1 MRSGFARAIRAV
13 WYGAALA
20 LPGPVALAADCRVEP
35 TAAGPVARVTDGRT
49 LVLADGRTVR
59 LAMIEVPA
67 MPPPSA
73 SATERQAGAA
83 RASRAAL
90 AGLVAGNDIALAASG
105 TDRYGRVLARA
116 YVARNGTWRP
126 VEIDLVAAG
135 QAFVSPYADN
145 QNCAGDLIAAE
156 RRARVGKVGLW
167 DDPYHAAREADDPA
181 AVLAALGR
189 FAIVEGRVVSVRES
203 GGTIYVNFGRRWS
216 EDFTV
221 TISKRNERS
230 FAEHGVVPTALAGRR
245 VRIRG
250 VIEERGGPW
259 IEVVAPGQ
267 IEIAD
272 R

>member
-1 MRSGFARAIRAV
+1 MRSRFARAIRAV
-13 WYGAALA
+13 SYGAALA
-20 LPGPVALAADCRVEP
+20 LPGPDALAADCRVEP
-35 TAAGPVARVTDGRT
+35 TAAGRVARVTDGRT

-67 MPPPSA
+67 VPPPSV
-73 SATERQAGAA
+73 SATERQATAA
-83 RASRAAL
+83 RASSAAL

-116 YVARNGTWRP
+116 YVARNGAWRP

-167 DDPYHAAREADDPA
+167 DDPYYAARDADDPA

-203 GGTIYVNFGRRWS
+203 GGGRRWS

-230 FAEHGVVPTALAGRR
+230 FAEHGVVPKALAGRR

>member
-1 MRSGFARAIRAV
+1 MPSGFARVIRAV
-13 WYGAALA
+13 TYGAALA
-20 LPGPVALAADCRVEP
+20 LPGPAAPAADCRVEP

-67 MPPPSA
+67 MPPPSG
-73 SATERQAGAA
+73 SATERQASAA
-83 RASRAAL
+83 RASSAAL

-116 YVARNGTWRP
+116 YVARNGAWRP

-167 DDPYHAAREADDPA
+167 DDPYYAAREADDPA

-189 FAIVEGRVVSVRES
+189 FAEGRVVSVRES
-203 GGTIYVNFGRRWS
+203 GGTVYLNFGRRWS

-230 FAEHGVVPTALAGRR
+230 FAEHGVVPKALAGRR

>member
-1 MRSGFARAIRAV
+1 MTGFARAICV
-13 WYGAALA
+13 VSYGAALA
-20 LPGPVALAADCRVEP
+20 LAGSAALAADCRVEP
-35 TAAGPVARVTDGRT
+35 AAAAPVVQVSDGRT

-59 LAMIEVPA
+59 LATIEVPA
-67 MPPPSA
+67 MPPPSV
-73 SATERQAGAA
+73 SATEPQAGAA
-83 RASRAAL
+83 RASSAAL
-90 AGLVAGNDIALAASG
+90 AGLVTGNTVALAAAG
-105 TDRYGRVLARA
+105 TDRHGRVLARA
-116 YVARNGTWRP
+116 YVTRNGTWHP

-145 QNCAGDLIAAE
+145 QNCASDLIAAE

-167 DDPYHAAREADDPA
+167 GDPDYSAREADNPA
-181 AVLAALGR
+181 EVLAALGR

-250 VIEERGGPW
+250 VIEKRGGPW

>member
-1 MRSGFARAIRAV
+1 V
-13 WYGAALA
+13 
-20 LPGPVALAADCRVEP
+20 
-35 TAAGPVARVTDGRT
+35 
-49 LVLADGRTVR
+49 
-59 LAMIEVPA
+59 
-67 MPPPSA
+67 

-83 RASRAAL
+83 RASSAAL

-167 DDPYHAAREADDPA
+167 DDPYYAAREADDPA

-189 FAIVEGRVVSVRES
+189 FTIVEGRVVSVRES

-230 FAEHGVVPTALAGRR
+230 FAEHGVVPKALAGRR
-245 VRIRG
+245 VKIRG